1 MEPNPYV
8 DFKKVRE
15 VNQWWMWVN
24 YTLIPNVR
32 VQNWYNGAPPYG
44 LRGYLDDRVNRII
57 GYAVVRQVREKPGTC
72 HTNKIMRDF
81 VDSCTGQLGVPVF
94 YEDTKT
100 YCQGWKPL
108 LHENCTRMGE
118 FEYMTQEE
126 RESRNV
132 NADFSY
138 YSGGGYELRLR
149 GHIDELKER
158 LRTLQQED
166 WIDNRTRALITE
178 FSFYNAQVNLFGV
191 VKIVAEFVGGGI
203 LPYYRV
209 DILSLTR
216 EWNVRGYITFACEIL
231 FILSTLYYIINS
243 LGILKQMGV
252 RAFFKEAWNIVDV
265 FTIGLSVQTVGESET
280 SPAPPPS
287 PPHCNYTI
295 ITSRS
300 VAAEELESAGAD
312 QEDRGD
318 EGKQIYFHRERS
330 AYQLLLRVHGLLH
343 CLHVHA

>member
-1 MEPNPYV
+1 MEANPYV

-24 YTLIPNVR
+24 HTLIPNVR

-118 FEYMTQEE
+118 FEYMTQTE
-126 RESRNV
+126 RESRTL

-158 LRTLQQED
+158 LQTLQQED

-216 EWNVRGYITFACEIL
+216 EWNLRGYITFACEIL

-265 FTIGLSVQTVGESET
+265 FTIGLSLQTVGER
-280 SPAPPPS
+280 A
-287 PPHCNYTI
+287 I
-295 ITSRS
+295 
-300 VAAEELESAGAD
+300 L
-312 QEDRGD
+312 
-318 EGKQIYFHRERS
+318 
-330 AYQLLLRVHGLLH
+330 
-343 CLHVHA
+343 